1 MTCEK
6 TRLAHKKVELGRH
19 PIFAEITTLDVL
31 RRFME
36 THVFAVWDFMSLTK
50 RLQQE
55 LTCTQL
61 PWLPPT
67 DASAA
72 RLINE
77 IVLGEESDNR
87 LGAGHYSHF
96 ELYLDAMREIGAST
110 VQIER
115 FIELQRQGMRYTT
128 ALQHVDAGQAATAF
142 VTHTLDIALHAP
154 AHSVA
159 AAFLHGRE
167 SVIPQMFQTI
177 LDDWGITAH
186 QAPTFR
192 YYLER
197 HIEVDAEDHGPA
209 AEQLLARLVADDAQR
224 EREVYQTAIA
234 AVESRVQLWD
244 TLRLSMR
251 TPLVQASA

>member
-1 MTCEK
+1 MSCQVQLLE
-6 TRLAHKKVELGRH
+6 HKKHALSRH
-19 PIFAEITTLDVL
+19 PLFSEIDSLDAL

-55 LTCTQL
+55 LTCTRL
-61 PWLPPT
+61 PWLPPV
-67 DASAA
+67 DPSAA

-77 IVLGEESDNR
+77 IVLGEESDDR
-87 LGAGHYSHF
+87 LTQGHCSHF
-96 ELYLDAMREIGAST
+96 ELYLDAMREIGAGTS
-110 VQIER
+110 QIER
-115 FIELQRQGMRYTT
+115 FVELQNQGVDYAD
-128 ALQHVDAGQAATAF
+128 ALRRVNANQAAATF
-142 VTHTLDIALHAP
+142 VTHTLQTALHAP

-177 LDDWGITAH
+177 LDRWEIGAG

-197 HIEVDAEDHGPA
+197 HIEVDSEDHGPA
-209 AEQLLARLVADDAQR
+209 AEQLLARLVNGDEQR
-224 EREVYQTAIA
+224 QREVYQAAIA
-234 AVESRVQLWD
+234 AVESRMQLWD

-251 TPLVQASA
+251 DMQVSA

>member
-1 MTCEK
+1 
-6 TRLAHKKVELGRH
+6 
-19 PIFAEITTLDVL
+19 
-31 RRFME
+31 ME

-77 IVLGEESDNR
+77 IVLGEESDDR

-142 VTHTLDIALHAP
+142 VTHARYRP
-154 AHSVA
+154 ACAGTPRCCGLSA
-159 AAFLHGRE
+159 WTR
-167 SVIPQMFQTI
+167 
-177 LDDWGITAH
+177 
-186 QAPTFR
+186 
-192 YYLER
+192 ER
-197 HIEVDAEDHGPA
+197 HPADVPDHP
-209 AEQLLARLVADDAQR
+209 R
-224 EREVYQTAIA
+224 
-234 AVESRVQLWD
+234 
-244 TLRLSMR
+244 
-251 TPLVQASA
+251 